1 MAKLQRKSA
10 KVFAEQAQAAVGGI
24 AQFGSLAAGN
34 IQYSKDVDVIQA
46 LDAYKNGWASAVVG
60 NKSPAMEDRNAL
72 DYLLSYQQAYIMQHG
87 VPEWLSTET
96 YYQNSYVVDSNGELR
111 VSISDNNIGHD
122 PIQDNG
128 GQYWGYAGARGSGK
142 QVGEVYFSQSS
153 SATDNKGAL
162 PLFTGEVI
170 SNADNIYPQFYAW
183 VLAHTSLCK
192 TEAEYQTALS
202 TYGECPFYV
211 IDDTNKTIR
220 LPKLVNYIK
229 MANSTQGVTQSA
241 AGLPNITGFINA
253 NYDLRVDGANDSAL
267 YSGAPTANNGRGN
280 TSGSNTGIHFDASR
294 SNAIYGN
301 SNTVTPAHTTVFP
314 WVFAFNAAIPAS
326 TAQAAEFQTALTGKA
341 DVDLSNLSVEGLSKF
356 VGREFTPLNITV
368 AQGGSGIAGTYTL
381 TDLPDDGMT
390 RLGLFATRLAT
401 TQSGS
406 SAFNLQTD
414 VMTSSAEVA
423 STNNGFGAANIS
435 LLPIVREITI
445 SFPATGGGI
454 GTGSRLIF
462 LGYL

>member
-10 KVFAEQAQAAVGGI
+10 KVFAEQAQAAIGGI

-46 LDAYKNGWASAVVG
+46 LDAYKQGWTSAVMG
-60 NKSPAMEDRNAL
+60 NKSPALEDRNAL

-96 YYQNSYVVDSNGELR
+96 YYTNSYVVDGNGELR
-111 VSISDNNIGHD
+111 VSIIDNNTGHN
-122 PIQDNG
+122 PTEDNG

-153 SATDNKGAL
+153 SASDNKGAL

-170 SNADNIYPQFYAW
+170 SNADNLYPQFYAW

-192 TEAEYQTALS
+192 TEGEYQTAIS

-229 MANSTQGVTQSA
+229 MANTTQGVTQSA

-253 NYDLRVDGANDSAL
+253 NYDLRVDGADNSAL

-326 TAQAAEFQTALTGKA
+326 TAQAAEFQTALSSKA
-341 DVDLSNLSVEGLSKF
+341 DTDLSNISSVLTVANALSADMDNYTTIASSVTFTAPLPGWIS
-356 VGREFTPLNITV
+356 FTPVDNTNTTDSTNRGINGYIAIDGKTV
-368 AQGGSGIAGTYTL
+368 L
-381 TDLPDDGMT
+381 TSS
-390 RLGLFATRLAT
+390 FV
-401 TQSGS
+401 SGS
-406 SAFNLQTD
+406 D
-414 VMTSSAEVA
+414 
-423 STNNGFGAANIS
+423 STH
-435 LLPIVREITI
+435 PD
-445 SFPATGGGI
+445 TGWYYI
-454 GTGSRLIF
+454 GTSQTCYHTMSNGTVYFYPIK
-462 LGYL
+462 GV

>member
-10 KVFAEQAQAAVGGI
+10 KVFAEQAQAAIGGI

-34 IQYSKDVDVIQA
+34 RQYSKDVDVIQA
-46 LDAYKNGWASAVVG
+46 LDAYKEGWSSAVMG
-60 NKSPAMEDRNAL
+60 NKSPALEDRNAL

-96 YYQNSYVVDSNGELR
+96 YYTNSYVVDGNGELR
-111 VSISDNNIGHD
+111 VSTIDNNTGHN
-122 PIQDNG
+122 PTEDNG

-153 SATDNKGAL
+153 SANDNKGAL

-170 SNADNIYPQFYAW
+170 SNADSIYPQFYAW

-192 TEAEYQTALS
+192 TEAEYQTAIS

-229 MANSTQGVTQSA
+229 MANTTQGVTQSA

-253 NYDLRVDGANDSAL
+253 NYDQRVDGAENSAL
-267 YSGAPTANNGRGN
+267 YSGAPTQNNGRGC

-294 SNAIYGN
+294 SNAIYGS

-326 TAQAAEFQTALTGKA
+326 TAQAAEFQEALSGKA
-341 DVDLSNLSVEGLSKF
+341 DVDLSNCTKPHIVETYVNGTSWYR
-356 VGREFTPLNITV
+356 VYSDGWCE
-368 AQGGSGIAGTYTL
+368 QGGTL
-381 TDLPDDGMT
+381 
-390 RLGLFATRLAT
+390 A
-401 TQSGS
+401 SGS
-406 SAFNLQTD
+406 QDNTIVTVTFLKPFANTNYCIFKNMGSD
-414 VMTSSAEVA
+414 
-423 STNNGFGAANIS
+423 NNGNPKDPQMSFYDLTTTTAKTIQARVYVFTRWKAEGYIS
-435 LLPIVREITI
+435 
-445 SFPATGGGI
+445 TGD
-454 GTGSRLIF
+454 
-462 LGYL
+462 

>member
-24 AQFGSLAAGN
+24 AQFGSLAAGD

-96 YYQNSYVVDSNGELR
+96 YYTNSYVVDSNGELR
-111 VSISDNNIGHD
+111 VSIIDNNTGHD

-153 SATDNKGAL
+153 SANDNKGAL

-192 TEAEYQTALS
+192 TEAEYQTAIS

-211 IDDTNKTIR
+211 IDDTAKTIR

-229 MANSTQGVTQSA
+229 MAKVSDGITQSE
-241 AGLPNITGFINA
+241 AGLPNGSIELSNE
-253 NYDLRVDGANDSAL
+253 NGAEPGSIA
-267 YSGAPTANNGRGN
+267 
-280 TSGSNTGIHFDASR
+280 SGSANKEGVFTKL
-294 SNAIYGN
+294 SNFNPIFKD
-301 SNTVTPAHTTVFP
+301 SVTTVTPAHTTVFP

-341 DVDLSNLSVEGLSKF
+341 DVDLTNCTKPHIVETYSNGTSWYRVYSDGWCE
-356 VGREFTPLNITV
+356 
-368 AQGGSGIAGTYTL
+368 QGGVLAKTRTDTVVTVTFLKPFIDANYCIFKNLGSSNDGNPKDPQMSFYDL
-381 TDLPDDGMT
+381 T
-390 RLGLFATRLAT
+390 AT
-401 TQSGS
+401 TAKTIQSYVYV
-406 SAFNLQTD
+406 NTRWK
-414 VMTSSAEVA
+414 AE
-423 STNNGFGAANIS
+423 GYIS
-435 LLPIVREITI
+435 
-445 SFPATGGGI
+445 
-454 GTGSRLIF
+454 
-462 LGYL
+462 